1 MKDLTNTGTSIIVFW
16 WFGDVSVQEK
26 FERGDGCGL
35 LYVLWEVVPGSNSGY
50 AGTLKSDLSKDSCL
64 LYTQKL
70 ILCIL

>member
-35 LYVLWEVVPGSNSGY
+35 LYILWEAVPGSNSRWKEGIIE
-50 AGTLKSDLSKDSCL
+50 KFV
-64 LYTQKL
+64 
-70 ILCIL
+70 

>member
-35 LYVLWEVVPGSNSGY
+35 LYVLWEVVPGNFQ
-50 AGTLKSDLSKDSCL
+50 TNLKVNGVCL
-64 LYTQKL
+64 VFGR
-70 ILCIL
+70 